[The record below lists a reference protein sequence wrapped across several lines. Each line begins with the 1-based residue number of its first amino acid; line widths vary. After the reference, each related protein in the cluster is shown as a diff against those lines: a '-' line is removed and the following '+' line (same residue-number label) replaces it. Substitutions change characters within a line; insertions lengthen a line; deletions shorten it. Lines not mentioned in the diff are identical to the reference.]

1 MQNDKSYSA
10 LFERYGSP
18 CREADIRLTAWLV
31 RPDKLDTFDR
41 IRHYDDSAARLI
53 ADCKRLERQ
62 LLEYRQDLA
71 ARYGELATMPS
82 TETLK
87 IEREPRASGI
97 RYHVTISRTYSD
109 GTTVDVLRETYT
121 GKERGKALSRFA
133 EMQKQRPGIAAVKD
147 IARRSWER
155 G

>member
-97 RYHVTISRTYSD
+97 RYHVTSD

-133 EMQKQRPGIAAVKD
+133 ELQKQRPGIAAVKD